1 MAVTVRVPAAIAGFL
16 NAETPDAWLDEASG
30 RLSELL
36 LDHANCELK
45 AASTAMGFLY
55 RYPERTNL
63 AQCMSRRDTRAGCA
77 LRCDRMSRINCWTCC
92 WLAR

>member
-36 LDHANCELK
+36 LDLLEQL
-45 AASTAMGFLY
+45 FLHH
-55 RYPERTNL
+55 L
-63 AQCMSRRDTRAGCA
+63 LLVS
-77 LRCDRMSRINCWTCC
+77 
-92 WLAR
+92 